1 MSYKVV
7 VMAAPTGIPEVDGT
21 TGNSGAFGAAVA
33 AEGGDGGAG
42 EEEEKAAEEEEDDDD
57 DEEDEEEEGAEAMKK
72 ETKKKKEKKKKK
84 ETVKKEGANRFTV
97 QRRGTLVERDFDELL
112 FAVVRTMRRHM
123 SSSALSMAAIFPPLV
138 TEGPLKNSKKK
149 GNGYVCRVGCV

>member
-1 MSYKVV
+1 
-7 VMAAPTGIPEVDGT
+7 MAAPTGIPEVDGT

-42 EEEEKAAEEEEDDDD
+42 EEEEKAAEEEGDDDD
-57 DEEDEEEEGAEAMKK
+57 DEEDEEEGAEAMKK
-72 ETKKKKEKKKKK
+72 ETAKKK

>member
-1 MSYKVV
+1 MGASIKQIRVV
-7 VMAAPTGIPEVDGT
+7 DSGRGDG
-21 TGNSGAFGAAVA
+21 
-33 AEGGDGGAG
+33 GGDGDGDG
-42 EEEEKAAEEEEDDDD
+42 DVDDDDDDD
-57 DEEDEEEEGAEAMKK
+57 DEEDEEEGAEAMKK
-72 ETKKKKEKKKKK
+72 ETKKKKEKKK

-149 GNGYVCRVGCV
+149 GNGYVCRVGCVYGV

>member
-1 MSYKVV
+1 
-7 VMAAPTGIPEVDGT
+7 MAAPTGIPEVDGT

-42 EEEEKAAEEEEDDDD
+42 EEEEKAAEEEDDDD
-57 DEEDEEEEGAEAMKK
+57 EKEEDEEEGAETMKK
-72 ETKKKKEKKKKK
+72 ETKKKKEKEPEKKK

-149 GNGYVCRVGCV
+149 GNGYVCVYVCV

>member
-1 MSYKVV
+1 
-7 VMAAPTGIPEVDGT
+7 MAAPTGIPEVDGT

-42 EEEEKAAEEEEDDDD
+42 EEEEKAAEEEEDDGD
-57 DEEDEEEEGAEAMKK
+57 DEEEEDEEEGAEAMKK
-72 ETKKKKEKKKKK
+72 ETAKKKEKKK

-149 GNGYVCRVGCV
+149 GNGYVCRAGCV